1 LNLLLAIFWLCTA
14 IGLLYAY
21 FTGKQVLRVSES
33 GLEMLALLALLLAAY
48 NLVRWW
54 ALRASARARNM
65 RSPLEQRP
73 RRIDSSSDQHNPTF
87 DFTEQEPPKEP
98 Q

>member
-1 LNLLLAIFWLCTA
+1 MGLPRRELPERRLWRCFRSSQCHNVRSGGDNVLNLLLAIFWLCTA

-21 FTGKQVLRVSES
+21 FTGKQVFRISES

-54 ALRASARARNM
+54 ALRASARARDM
-65 RSPLEQRP
+65 RS
-73 RRIDSSSDQHNPTF
+73 
-87 DFTEQEPPKEP
+87 
-98 Q
+98 